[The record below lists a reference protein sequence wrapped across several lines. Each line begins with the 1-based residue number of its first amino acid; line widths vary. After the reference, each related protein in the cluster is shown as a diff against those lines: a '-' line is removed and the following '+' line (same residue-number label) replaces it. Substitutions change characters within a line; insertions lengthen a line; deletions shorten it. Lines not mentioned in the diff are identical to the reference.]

1 MVDAALEAEVRSFV
15 EAYIRTFDSM
25 DGTRIAALYH
35 VPTVTLRGDGS
46 VHCLHSR
53 EALARFFQDVAD
65 AYAREG
71 QRGGSYKNLQV
82 VPIGGRSALATVDWE
97 MRGADGGV
105 IREWRQSYN
114 LVRAG
119 DGWEILVSTFHID

>member
-1 MVDAALEAEVRSFV
+1 MLDDELRDFFAAYMAAFEAV
-15 EAYIRTFDSM
+15 

-35 VPTVTLRGDGS
+35 EPTLTLRGDGS

-53 EALARFFQDVAD
+53 EELARFFQGVVD

-71 QRGGSYKNLQV
+71 TRAWSYADLEV
-82 VPIGGRSALATVDWE
+82 RSLGGRSALATMKWA

-105 IREWRQSYN
+105 MR
-114 LVRAG
+114 G
-119 DGWEILVSTFHID
+119 